1 MLDGRAAAAGRR
13 EADCDRPAVPS
24 LGGPDGRLWA
34 AGDRHPDQA
43 GGAGINVYDLPA
55 DDLVGV
61 LAELP
66 DGRVLFVTTSG
77 VTARMITC

>member
-1 MLDGRAAAAGRR
+1 
-13 EADCDRPAVPS
+13 
-24 LGGPDGRLWA
+24 
-34 AGDRHPDQA
+34 
-43 GGAGINVYDLPA
+43 
-55 DDLVGV
+55 V